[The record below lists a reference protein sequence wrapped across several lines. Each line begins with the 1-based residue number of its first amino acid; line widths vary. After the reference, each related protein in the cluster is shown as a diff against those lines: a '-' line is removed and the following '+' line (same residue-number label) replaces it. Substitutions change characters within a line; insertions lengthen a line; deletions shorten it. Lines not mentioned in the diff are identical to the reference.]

1 MLLSGPLA
9 NTVPSIAIHITDQ
22 PHQFADPDLQSIRKA
37 HLFGEL
43 TDTDDTPHDSDDA
56 PQISR
61 SLLLVGTVATADPA
75 NGIAIISFG
84 GTETLVLPVG
94 DKVNGVTLQ
103 EVYLDHVIL
112 YRKGK
117 FVTLRLPVL
126 QSTTGGAEQGPLIK
140 SADVAPRGPR
150 DLRDLA
156 EAITAK
162 AAIDDESKKLRGFI
176 IQPNKIS
183 GAFWDFGLR
192 PGDLVIAVNGTTVVD
207 QDLATSQKIVDS
219 MLRSHQA
226 SITIAR
232 SAEAPQ
238 DIALDIGQFGESLP
252 TPAR

>member
-1 MLLSGPLA
+1 M
-9 NTVPSIAIHITDQ
+9 
-22 PHQFADPDLQSIRKA
+22 
-37 HLFGEL
+37 
-43 TDTDDTPHDSDDA
+43 
-56 PQISR
+56 
-61 SLLLVGTVATADPA
+61 
-75 NGIAIISFG
+75 
-84 GTETLVLPVG
+84 
-94 DKVNGVTLQ
+94 
-103 EVYLDHVIL
+103 
-112 YRKGK
+112 
-117 FVTLRLPVL
+117 
-126 QSTTGGAEQGPLIK
+126 
-140 SADVAPRGPR
+140 
-150 DLRDLA
+150 RDLA